1 MMRDGEGGTSNFVFR
16 YFLND
21 NGVGFFNSIASI
33 YSSVCMPADQ
43 SNISRRKFLKL
54 GAAAGL
60 GMAAFSDAN
69 RSRYAVES
77 HEVSF
82 GIVADVHYA
91 YKDMRINRFYRES
104 LVKLRQGVE
113 TFNASRLPF
122 VVMLGDFI
130 DKAPDKTTE
139 LKNLAAIRE
148 AFSFY
153 RGPKH
158 FVMGNHDLANLSKTE
173 YLTKCGAVSP
183 DGYYSLDA
191 GGYHFVILDA
201 NFRQDGEA
209 YNAGNF
215 KWKDAFIPA
224 PQQEWLAQDLQRANG
239 TKAVVFVHQNL
250 HDESGV
256 YGVKNA
262 DAVRRIFERSGNVLA
277 VMQGHDHK
285 GAYAKI
291 NGIHYVTL
299 KAMVDGS
306 TLRNNA
312 YALIT
317 IDLNNRLSIRGFGKE
332 KDFILN

>member
-1 MMRDGEGGTSNFVFR
+1 VDKPVTR
-16 YFLND
+16 
-21 NGVGFFNSIASI
+21 A
-33 YSSVCMPADQ
+33 
-43 SNISRRKFLKL
+43 NISRRKFLKL
-54 GAAAGL
+54 GATAGL
-60 GMAAFSDAN
+60 GLAGLSNAN
-69 RSRYAVES
+69 RSGRAGKPGEI
-77 HEVSF
+77 SF

-91 YKDMRINRFYRES
+91 DKDMRINRFYRES

-139 LKNLAAIRE
+139 LKYLAAIRE

-173 YLTKCGAVSP
+173 YLAKCGAVSP
-183 DGYYSLDA
+183 EGYYSFDA

-215 KWKDAFIPA
+215 KWKDAFIPV

-239 TKAVVFVHQNL
+239 TKTVVFVHQNL
-250 HDESGV
+250 HDESGI

-262 DAVRRIFERSGNVLA
+262 DTVRRIFERSGDVLA

-291 NGIHYVTL
+291 NGIHYFTL

-306 TLRNNA
+306 TLTNNA
-312 YALIT
+312 YALVT
-317 IDLNNRLSIRGFGKE
+317 IDMNNRLTIRGFGKE
-332 KDFILN
+332 RDFILS